1 MSLSE
6 ARSIWSLVQIDE
18 FIYTILLSDK
28 VYTPK
33 ILGTCGHIFALE
45 KVLNQ
50 DLPFNDRH
58 GLILLFS
65 FLYFN

>member
-18 FIYTILLSDK
+18 FVYSMLLSDK

-45 KVLNQ
+45 KVINQ
-50 DLPFNDRH
+50 DLPFDDKQ
-58 GLILLFS
+58 G
-65 FLYFN
+65 